1 MNLYQ
6 YYLYNSVTR
15 IVLNI
20 STFMFHCI
28 QSFAILSFTFLNLKL
43 NPLNI
48 IEYFLKTGHHK
59 ELKPVTKQLFKTY

>member
-1 MNLYQ
+1 
-6 YYLYNSVTR
+6 
-15 IVLNI
+15 
-20 STFMFHCI
+20 MFHCI